1 MTDIEMSFDSKLM
14 FMDLAIEQA
23 NESVRVG
30 GGPFGAVIVDKENNV
45 VAKAHNQVV
54 VSFDPTAHAEIE
66 CIRYA
71 CCRLRTHDLTGCTIY
86 STCEPCSMCLSA
98 IYWAHIDKV
107 VYGSTREDAKDIGFD
122 DSFIYDEVSKHIP
135 HRSKPMVQCGRH
147 KTITSFELWKAK
159 DNKKHY

>member
-14 FMDLAIEQA
+14 FMGLAVEQA
-23 NESVRVG
+23 DRSIHYG
-30 GGPFGAVIVDKENNV
+30 GGPFGAIIVDSNNNV

-54 VSFDPTAHAEIE
+54 MSFDPTAHAEIE

-71 CCRLRTHDLTGCTIY
+71 CSRLRTHDLTGCTIY

-107 VYGSTREDAKDIGFD
+107 VYGNTREDAKDIGFD
-122 DSFIYDEVSKHIP
+122 DSFIYDDVCKPVEQ
-135 HRSKPMVQCGRH
+135 RSIPMVQCGRH
-147 KTITSFELWKAK
+147 KTITSFESWKVK